1 MKRIATVVTLAA
13 SMAIA
18 GAGSALAANNYPPTP
33 NGNGG
38 GTGGAGGG
46 VAFTG
51 ADITLGMVLVGAL
64 VLAGVVALF
73 LSRRRARA

>member
-18 GAGSALAANNYPPTP
+18 GAGSALAANNDYPPSP
-33 NGNGG
+33 NGTGG
-38 GTGGAGGG
+38 GTGGGGG

-64 VLAGVVALF
+64 VVAGVVALF